1 MCRCFE
7 MSQKEHL
14 ASCSQLFLVY
24 SENISI
30 CAACYQL
37 KWWCI
42 TKSGKV
48 KNNSKKLTYSKR
60 MLSQGQLCSLHLNSC
75 LCDPTT
81 SFSSFFKNKA
91 PRLGHL
97 FIDNVFLDK
106 CDLFSLRLGILSL
119 LPPGSE
125 CAVWLGVCGVWM
137 FSPCLSGF
145 SWLLP
150 QHKDTQ
156 LVGSG

>member
-7 MSQKEHL
+7 MSQKEHM
-14 ASCSQLFLVY
+14 ASCSQLFLVLLFWKHFY
-24 SENISI
+24 
-30 CAACYQL
+30 
-37 KWWCI
+37 
-42 TKSGKV
+42 
-48 KNNSKKLTYSKR
+48 
-60 MLSQGQLCSLHLNSC
+60 LCSMLPTKMMVHYKKWKIIAKDWLIQNECWVRVSSAASIWIHVC
-75 LCDPTT
+75 LIQPPVLAR
-81 SFSSFFKNKA
+81 FFRIKL
-91 PRLGHL
+91 PRLGDL

-125 CAVWLGVCGVWM
+125 CAVWLGVCGVWV

-150 QHKDTQ
+150 QHKDMQ